1 MLQQLSLG
9 AELLGHAVV
18 EGAGPTLDTE
28 VKGQQACIYRSKG
41 QDTLEGWLTSEP
53 SSSFLQSS
61 FFFLDRETSGWMQA
75 RSRLPRMH
83 ILQGGEEGGDCA
95 HSLNVNMN
103 SL

>member
-18 EGAGPTLDTE
+18 EGAGPTLDR
-28 VKGQQACIYRSKG
+28 GQRSTSMYLQVQRSG
-41 QDTLEGWLTSEP
+41 YTRGRPGGWGLTSEP

-83 ILQGGEEGGDCA
+83 ILQGGGEGTVLT
-95 HSLNVNMN
+95 H
-103 SL
+103 